1 MTLANA
7 CNTRA
12 FFILRDWIPEFS
24 RKVLASPICL
34 SEEEVVVRVPNG
46 VFYSFF
52 MIGRPSFQG
61 MFGLLDCALI
71 CLSMEEVAVRV
82 AYEVLL
88 RAVH

>member
-7 CNTRA
+7 CKKRA

-34 SEEEVVVRVPNG
+34 SVEEVVVRVPNG

-52 MIGRPSFQG
+52 MIGWPIFQG
-61 MFGLLDCALI
+61 MFGLLDWVLI
-71 CLSMEEVAVRV
+71 CMSREEVAICSDH
-82 AYEVLL
+82 EVL
-88 RAVH
+88 